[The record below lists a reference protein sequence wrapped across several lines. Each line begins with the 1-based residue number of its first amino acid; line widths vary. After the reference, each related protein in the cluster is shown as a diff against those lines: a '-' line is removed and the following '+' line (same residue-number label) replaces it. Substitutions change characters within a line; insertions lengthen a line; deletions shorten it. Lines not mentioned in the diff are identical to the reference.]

1 MVQRNSPTAED
12 YASALLLSYCAI
24 QWPGYRIGRHHRRI
38 AEALQRV
45 EAGECRRLIITMP
58 PRHGKSMLASEY
70 FPAWYLGR
78 NPGHS
83 IIAATYSQDLADDFG
98 RRVRAQIA
106 DPLFGAVFPGAKI
119 AGDSSSVKRLH
130 VESAG
135 DEAGAQRGA
144 YFAVGAGG
152 PLTGRGAH
160 LLLIDD
166 PIKGRE
172 EADSELA
179 RRRLR
184 DWYTSTAYTRL
195 MPGARI
201 VLIQTRWHEDDLAG
215 WLLRE
220 HSHEGW
226 EVLSLPAIGEAG
238 EALWPEQ
245 YPLDVLN
252 RIKASIGDRDWQAL
266 YQQSPT
272 NDSGGYFQRA
282 WLREWERL
290 PAKITYYGASDYA
303 VTADAG
309 DYTVHRIW
317 GIDPAGVLYR
327 VDGWRGQTASDEWIE
342 RKLDLIQRYKPQA
355 WFGEAGVI
363 QKAVEPMLIRRM
375 RERGIFCRMEWVP
388 SIHDKPTRCRGFQA
402 RASMGAVRFEPGAEV
417 DEFVRFPAGRHDDE
431 VDVAGLI
438 GRALDEAHPAI
449 AAAVPVVRPKID
461 RWARAFGDHGEG
473 SDTWKT
479 A

>member
-1 MVQRNSPTAED
+1 MAASAPSAED
-12 YASALLLSYCAI
+12 YASSLLLSYCAI
-24 QWPGYRIGRHHRRI
+24 QWPSYRIGAHHRLI
-38 AEALQRV
+38 ADALQRV
-45 EAGECRRLIITMP
+45 EAGQCRRLIITMP

-78 NPGHS
+78 NPEHS
-83 IIAATYSQDLADDFG
+83 VIAATYSQDLADDFG

-106 DPLFGAVFPGAKI
+106 DPMFGAVFPATRI
-119 AGDSSSVKRLH
+119 AEDSSSVKRLH
-130 VESAG
+130 VEAQGS
-135 DEAGAQRGA
+135 DQRGA

-201 VLIQTRWHEDDLAG
+201 VLIQTRWHSDDLAG

-220 HSHEGW
+220 QAHEDW
-226 EVLSLPAIGEAG
+226 EVLSLPAINDAG
-238 EALWPEQ
+238 EALWPGQ
-245 YPLDVLN
+245 YPLGALL

-272 NDSGGYFQRA
+272 NDEGGYFKRS
-282 WLREWERL
+282 WLKEWERL
-290 PAKITYYGASDYA
+290 PVRLAYYGSSDYA
-303 VTADAG
+303 VTADGG

-317 GIDPAGVLYR
+317 GVDPAGGLYR
-327 VDGWRGQTASDEWIE
+327 IDGWRGQAAPDEWIE
-342 RKLDLIQRYKPQA
+342 RKLDLIAKYKPLA

-363 QKAVEPMLIRRM
+363 QKAVAPMLVRRM
-375 RERGIFCRMEWVP
+375 RERGIYCRLEWVS
-388 SIHDKPTRCRGFQA
+388 SITDKASRCRGFQA
-402 RASMGAVRFEPGAEV
+402 RASMGSVWFEPGAEI

-438 GRALDEAHPAI
+438 GRALDSAHPAV
-449 AAAVPVVRPKID
+449 AAAVPIVRPKQD
-461 RWARAFGDHGEG
+461 RWARAFGDHEG

>member
-1 MVQRNSPTAED
+1 MQRNTKPSAED
-12 YASALLLSYCAI
+12 YASSLLLSYCAI
-24 QWPGYRIGRHHRRI
+24 QWPSYRIGAHHRLI
-38 AEALQRV
+38 ADALQRV
-45 EAGECRRLIITMP
+45 EAGQCRRLIITMP
-58 PRHGKSMLASEY
+58 PRHGKSLLASEY

-78 NPGHS
+78 NPEHS
-83 IIAATYSQDLADDFG
+83 VIASTYSQDLADDFG

-106 DPLFGAVFPGAKI
+106 DPMFGAIFPGAKI
-119 AGDSSSVKRLH
+119 ADDSSSVKRLH

-135 DEAGAQRGA
+135 SDGQRGA

-201 VLIQTRWHEDDLAG
+201 VLIQTRWHSDDLAG

-220 HSHEGW
+220 QAHEDW
-226 EVLSLPAIGEAG
+226 EVLSLPAINEAG
-238 EALWPEQ
+238 EALWPGQ
-245 YPLDVLN
+245 YPLDALL

-272 NDSGGYFQRA
+272 NDEGGYFKRS

-290 PAKITYYGASDYA
+290 PARLAYYGSSDYA
-303 VTADAG
+303 VTG
-309 DYTVHRIW
+309 DGGDFTVHRIW
-317 GIDPAGVLYR
+317 GVDPAGGLYR

-342 RKLDLIQRYKPQA
+342 RKIDLIAKYKPLA

-363 QKAVEPMLIRRM
+363 QKAVAPMLVRRM
-375 RERGIFCRMEWVP
+375 RERGIYCRLEWVS
-388 SIHDKPTRCRGFQA
+388 SINDKPTRCRGFQA
-402 RASMGAVRFEPGAEV
+402 RASMGSVWFEPGAEI
-417 DEFVRFPAGRHDDE
+417 DEFVRFPAGRYDDE

-438 GRALDEAHPAI
+438 GRALDNAHPAV
-449 AAAVPVVRPKID
+449 AAAVPIVRPKQD
-461 RWARAFGDHGEG
+461 RWARAFGDHEG
-473 SDTWKT
+473 TDSWKT

>member
-1 MVQRNSPTAED
+1 MAAPAPSAED
-12 YASALLLSYCAI
+12 YASSILLSYCAI
-24 QWPGYRIGRHHRRI
+24 QWPSYRIGAHHRLI
-38 AEALQRV
+38 ADALQRV
-45 EAGECRRLIITMP
+45 EAGQCRRLIITMP

-78 NPGHS
+78 NPEHS
-83 IIAATYSQDLADDFG
+83 VIAATYSQDLADDFG

-106 DPLFGAVFPGAKI
+106 DPMFGAVFPATRI
-119 AGDSSSVKRLH
+119 AEDSSSVKRLH
-130 VESAG
+130 VEAQGS
-135 DEAGAQRGA
+135 DQRGA

-201 VLIQTRWHEDDLAG
+201 VLIQTRWHSDDLAG

-220 HSHEGW
+220 QAHEDW
-226 EVLSLPAIGEAG
+226 EVLSLPAINDAG
-238 EALWPEQ
+238 EALWPGQ
-245 YPLDVLN
+245 YPLGALL

-272 NDSGGYFQRA
+272 NDEGGYFKRS
-282 WLREWERL
+282 WLKEWERL
-290 PAKITYYGASDYA
+290 PVRLAYYGSSDYA
-303 VTADAG
+303 VTADGG

-317 GIDPAGVLYR
+317 GVDPAGGLYR
-327 VDGWRGQTASDEWIE
+327 IDGWRGQAAPDEWIE
-342 RKLDLIQRYKPQA
+342 RKLDLIAKYKPLA

-363 QKAVEPMLIRRM
+363 QKAVAPMLVRRM
-375 RERGIFCRMEWVP
+375 RERGIYCRLEWVS
-388 SIHDKPTRCRGFQA
+388 SINDKPTRCRGFQA
-402 RASMGAVRFEPGAEV
+402 RASMGSVWFEPGAEI

-438 GRALDEAHPAI
+438 GRALDSAHPAV
-449 AAAVPVVRPKID
+449 AAAVPIVRPKQD
-461 RWARAFGDHGEG
+461 RWARAFGDHEG

>member
-1 MVQRNSPTAED
+1 MTTPTAED
-12 YASALLLSYCAI
+12 YASARLLSYCAI
-24 QWPGYRIGRHHRRI
+24 QWPGYRIGAHHRRI
-38 AEALQRV
+38 ADALQRV
-45 EAGECRRLIITMP
+45 EAGLCRRLIITMP

-78 NPGHS
+78 NPDHS

-106 DPLFGAVFPGAKI
+106 DPLYSAVFPGTRI

-130 VESAG
+130 VERSG
-135 DEAGAQRGA
+135 GELDQRGA
-144 YFAVGAGG
+144 YFAVGVGG

-160 LLLIDD
+160 VLLIDD

-172 EADSELA
+172 DADSELS

-220 HSHEGW
+220 HAHEGW
-226 EVLSLPAIGEAG
+226 EVLSLPALADGA
-238 EALWPEQ
+238 ALWPEQ
-245 YPLDVLN
+245 YPVETLE
-252 RIKASIGDRDWQAL
+252 RIRASIGDRDWQAL

-272 NDSGGYFQRA
+272 NDSGGYFKRE

-290 PAKITYYGASDYA
+290 PARLTYYGTSDYA
-303 VTADAG
+303 VTADGG
-309 DYTVHRIW
+309 DYTVHRVW
-317 GIDPAGVLYR
+317 GVDPSGGLYR

-342 RKLDLIQRYKPQA
+342 RKLDLMAKHKPAA
-355 WFGEAGVI
+355 WFGEGGVI
-363 QKAVEPMLIRRM
+363 QKAVHPMLTRRM
-375 RERGIFCRMEWVP
+375 RERGIYCRMEWLP
-388 SIHDKPTRCRGFQA
+388 SIADKPTRCRGFQA
-402 RASMGAVRFEPGAEV
+402 RASMGLVWFEPGAEV
-417 DEFVRFPAGRHDDE
+417 DEFVRFPTGRHDDE
-431 VDVAGLI
+431 VDTAGMI
-438 GRALDEAHPAI
+438 GRALDDAHPAI
-449 AAAVPVVRPKID
+449 ASVMPTIRPKMD
-461 RWARAFGDHGEG
+461 RWARAFGDHEEVR
-473 SDTWKT
+473 SWRT